1 MDLKS
6 MDIKNPDLFDF
17 VQIDILKHILPVKKS
32 TLLFILY
39 GYLGRLPIELT
50 VCRRMVCYWA

>member
-39 GYLGRLPIELT
+39 GRLPTELT
-50 VCRRMVCYWA
+50 VCRRMVC